1 MGGAAGVEMIG
12 AVLWSEGNAD
22 TVAYVMQTTVEEGLE
37 MGALVLFLAAAYDL
51 LHSRRSANV

>member
-1 MGGAAGVEMIG
+1 MIG